1 MVFGWRWTIA
11 GLLAAILLPGALLPG
26 SAFGGTQDEEDFRAL
41 CALDTGAEKCDC
53 YLVQLQ
59 DALSPTDYRTF
70 LGALLANA
78 RELKSGIELSPHL
91 VSIDEDAHDL
101 RQRITRASDHGLT
114 ACEIDYHE

>member
-1 MVFGWRWTIA
+1 MRWT
-11 GLLAAILLPGALLPG
+11 LASVMAASLLPGAALG
-26 SAFGGTQDEEDFRAL
+26 NAQDEEDFRAL

-59 DALSPTDYRTF
+59 ETLSAADYRTF

-78 RELKSGIELSPHL
+78 KKLKSGIELSPHL
-91 VSIDEDAHDL
+91 ISIDEEAQDL
-101 RQRITRASDHGLT
+101 RKRITQASDHGLT

>member
-1 MVFGWRWTIA
+1 MVFGWRRTIA
-11 GLLAAILLPGALLPG
+11 GLLAAVLLPGVLLPGAAL
-26 SAFGGTQDEEDFRAL
+26 GGTQDEEDFRAL

-78 RELKSGIELSPHL
+78 KELKSGIELSPHL